1 MSQVAKRV
9 RQRIPNRVER
19 MKFSGGISQAVAWI
33 FGAALVF
40 SAAGCNM
47 FVPKHKVLVDAIA
60 APGIAKPAGLSYRL
74 VAKKSVVSQ
83 VPAQVS
89 VIKACIDAALTTK
102 GMFEPPPTVA
112 PDLFIEVG
120 YGVDT
125 TPRVDAA
132 ARETFLQLSARAN
145 PDKAIDRGTGPEVWD
160 VRVGVI
166 GVAGRL
172 ETAMPLLCAVA
183 SDYMGTDTKLETKI
197 EIPQNAPQIK
207 AVRETAIST
216 LEAKASPPKVAGATE
231 TNGTP
236 PVNAA
241 AAANAAI
248 TPVTTK

>member
-1 MSQVAKRV
+1 
-9 RQRIPNRVER
+9 
-19 MKFSGGISQAVAWI
+19 MKLSGGFLQRLVSL
-33 FGAALVF
+33 FGAATVLFV
-40 SAAGCNM
+40 AGCAM
-47 FVPKHKVLVDAIA
+47 FVPKHKVLVDAIS
-60 APGIAKPAGLSYRL
+60 APGMTKPTGLSYRL
-74 VAKKSVVSQ
+74 VAKKSMVNQ

-102 GMFEPPPTVA
+102 GMYEPPPSVA

-145 PDKAIDRGTGPEVWD
+145 PDKAVDHGTGPEVWD
-160 VRVGVI
+160 VRVGVM

-216 LEAKASPPKVAGATE
+216 LESKANPSKVAGATE

-241 AAANAAI
+241 AAANAAV